1 MNLGAIIALLKLAQD
16 IGITEPSKPTARKL
30 TISIGKTPLIV
41 PVGFE
46 PFTKEIGQVGLR
58 PKGL

>member
-1 MNLGAIIALLKLAQD
+1 MNLGAVLALIKLAQD
-16 IGITEPSKPTARKL
+16 AGITEPLKPIARKL

-46 PFTKEIGQVGLR
+46 PVTKELGRVGLR